1 MTIYTNSP
9 KVRRNRKHTVEM
21 ILSQHDA
28 QCATCVRS
36 GNCTLQS
43 ANFFE
48 NFLSHNIFAF
58 DNHFSMLLDLTV
70 RWFLY
75 QRLLVL
81 LFYITLEVLV
91 SVRSLLLFWLVLLL
105 VSSQR
110 HLENSVIRFL
120 ERQMKI

>member
-1 MTIYTNSP
+1 M
-9 KVRRNRKHTVEM
+9 
-21 ILSQHDA
+21 
-28 QCATCVRS
+28 
-36 GNCTLQS
+36 S